1 MIDTV
6 NPGKYEWKSFWAHD
20 VSNYKGTYFKD
31 QEKIWRDVE
40 IRCWKSDRHEKETK
54 VNEVVTIE
62 TKAWAKIFEA
72 G

>member
-1 MIDTV
+1 MI
-6 NPGKYEWKSFWAHD
+6 
-20 VSNYKGTYFKD
+20 SNYKGTYFKD

-40 IRCWKSDRHEKETK
+40 IRCWKSDRHEMETK

-62 TKAWAKIFEA
+62 TKTWAKLFEA